1 MIDGEWE
8 SSSQD
13 PVPKCCARY
22 QEIFGRTMQDPSK
35 VRDFVLW
42 CAVPSQQVI
51 CTPYQ
56 LSRDHQ
62 ELADTVAGH
71 IWAHIR
77 PQQVAIEGSNCWFH
91 WSSESELWV
100 SMSHRCGQHIAH
112 WHRRNCIT
120 SPLNLGVE
128 KSLETLCNFLQL
140 TVRLA
145 YFRRF
150 FHIFVVFESIAQA
163 AADLVEA
170 MELGQ
175 QRFGWAKDRM
185 PRLAMG
191 HSLGAK
197 LQALHAKNFMLLRE
211 SGFWV
216 GFWDLQIL
224 GCQDHPSHMIPHDPS
239 IS

>member
-1 MIDGEWE
+1 MRIQLTGP
-8 SSSQD
+8 SSKMLCSVSRDLWQD
-13 PVPKCCARY
+13 L
-22 QEIFGRTMQDPSK
+22 SK
-35 VRDFVLW
+35 VRDLVLW

-91 WSSESELWV
+91 WSLESELWV

-150 FHIFVVFESIAQA
+150 FMIFPYFRSIWKYCPGCGWPGRGDGAGA
-163 AADLVEA
+163 AAFW
-170 MELGQ
+170 LGQ
-175 QRFGWAKDRM
+175 GSHASPCHGPFPWREASGPSCCYFGVTSIGILMDFEIFKFSSRM
-185 PRLAMG
+185 PGSPR
-191 HSLGAK
+191 
-197 LQALHAKNFMLLRE
+197 
-211 SGFWV
+211 
-216 GFWDLQIL
+216 
-224 GCQDHPSHMIPHDPS
+224 IPHDPS

>member
-1 MIDGEWE
+1 MVHPKSTSLEDCERILKLMIDGEWE

-91 WSSESELWV
+91 WSSDSELWV

-128 KSLETLCNFLQL
+128 KSRETLCNFFCNSQCDS
-140 TVRLA
+140 
-145 YFRRF
+145 
-150 FHIFVVFESIAQA
+150 HIFVDFSI
-163 AADLVEA
+163 
-170 MELGQ
+170 
-175 QRFGWAKDRM
+175 F
-185 PRLAMG
+185 
-191 HSLGAK
+191 S
-197 LQALHAKNFMLLRE
+197 
-211 SGFWV
+211 
-216 GFWDLQIL
+216 
-224 GCQDHPSHMIPHDPS
+224 
-239 IS
+239 